1 MTNSHYSRRE
11 TIKLNLVPAYITDDV
26 LEENIF
32 ETLPRTGVYVVP
44 NDLHVCHR
52 MKRSDRVIAK
62 FKYRKQ
68 KFPLC
73 INAKI

>member
-1 MTNSHYSRRE
+1 MP
-11 TIKLNLVPAYITDDV
+11 VYITEGV

-32 ETLPRTGVYVVP
+32 ETLSRKGVHFVP
-44 NDLHVCHR
+44 NDLHGCHHI
-52 MKRSDRVIAK
+52 KRSDRAIVK